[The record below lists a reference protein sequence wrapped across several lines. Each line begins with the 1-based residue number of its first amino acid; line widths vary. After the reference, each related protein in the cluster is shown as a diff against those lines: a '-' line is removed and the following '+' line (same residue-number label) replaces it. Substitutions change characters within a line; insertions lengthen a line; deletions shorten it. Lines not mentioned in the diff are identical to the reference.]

1 MCGEIMLLY
10 LCALFTYLPAHRKS
24 NKKEETSGTTEE
36 EAGRVVYVGHIPHGF
51 YEEAMKG
58 FFSQFGGLKRC
69 RLSRSKRSA
78 RSKGYAFLEFE
89 DSATACI
96 VADAMDGYFIYDK
109 QLVCNVIP
117 PRKVHPS
124 MFKGSDKRFK
134 VIDWHMKHREEF
146 NQPRNESQHVKNLL
160 KSEAKKRR
168 KLAAMGIDYVF
179 KGFKEEREELKGK
192 QEGQKGERQK
202 KKQKKNDG
210 TKEASVEAVVSKV
223 RVAKK
228 KRSQEELKMSNMKQD
243 GQPKKQLKSSKV
255 SESKQVEKDSSQQQQ
270 LPIERKKRRKGMP
283 PSPTAE
289 PQRVTRRS
297 TRSSSVKKEKVP
309 SG

>member
-1 MCGEIMLLY
+1 MCVI
-10 LCALFTYLPAHRKS
+10 YLPAHRKP

-36 EAGRVVYVGHIPHGF
+36 EEGRVVYVGHIPHGF

-58 FFSQFGGLKRC
+58 FFRQFGGLKRC

-96 VADAMDGYFIYDK
+96 VANAMDGYFIYDK
-109 QLVCNVIP
+109 QLVCNVVP
-117 PRKVHPS
+117 PGKVHPS

-134 VIDWHMKHREEF
+134 VIDWHTKHREGF
-146 NQPRNESQHVKNLL
+146 NQPRNEHQHVKNLL

-179 KGFKEEREELKGK
+179 TGFKEEREEMKGK
-192 QEGQKGERQK
+192 QERWKGERQQ
-202 KKQKKNDG
+202 KQEKNDG
-210 TKEASVEAVVSKV
+210 TKANVEAVESQV

-228 KRSQEELKMSNMKQD
+228 KRGQEQLKKATAKQD
-243 GQPKKQLKSSKV
+243 ERPKKQLKSSKV
-255 SESKQVEKDSSQQQQ
+255 SESKQVEEDSSQQQQ
-270 LPIERKKRRKGMP
+270 QPIERKKRRKGMP
-283 PSPTAE
+283 SPTTE
-289 PQRVTRRS
+289 PQLTCRA
-297 TRSSSVKKEKVP
+297 TRSSSARKEKVP